1 MSKDLEVVEVD
12 QTRVDN
18 IIWRHLGVKPVR
30 EIAEMAGVK
39 PDEVLRRKN
48 ELLEDIDVLTIA
60 EKRSQLMVKLQ
71 EIAAQTQEDYENSPW
86 EFKAGLMNSSIASMK
101 MILSELSRA
110 ERADDSKVEA
120 LNQKRIQELVSLIKE
135 VVDVSVR
142 EISEKYELDDTELF
156 DVFNARMIEAAQ
168 RRDL

>member
-1 MSKDLEVVEVD
+1 MTEVEHID
-12 QTRVDN
+12 EGRITSL
-18 IIWRHLGVKPVR
+18 IWRHIGIKPVR

-120 LNQKRIQELVSLIKE
+120 LNQKRIQELVNLVKE